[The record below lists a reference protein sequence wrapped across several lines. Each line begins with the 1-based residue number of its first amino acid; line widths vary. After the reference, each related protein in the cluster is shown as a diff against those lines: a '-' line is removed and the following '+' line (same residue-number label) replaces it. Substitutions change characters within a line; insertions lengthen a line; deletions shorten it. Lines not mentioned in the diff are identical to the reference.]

1 MNFAIS
7 FLQLILVLALE
18 ILIVF
23 NPLGVLVVSI
33 LDVTRSATFV
43 VGPGSALEV
52 LIIVFHIDISLRVSI
67 SVPLEVRIHF
77 ANNIVFI
84 VHPHMVRVLVPPL
97 LRRFVGLV
105 PELRG
110 VSPVVT
116 YEGSLFFVEDLFV
129 ELVINGKNFKVVF
142 SNLIAQVLHN

>member
-1 MNFAIS
+1 MDSAIS

>member
-67 SVPLEVRIHF
+67 SVPLEVRIHL

-116 YEGSLFFVEDLFV
+116 YEGSLFFIEDLFV
-129 ELVINGKNFKVVF
+129 ELVINGENFKVVF